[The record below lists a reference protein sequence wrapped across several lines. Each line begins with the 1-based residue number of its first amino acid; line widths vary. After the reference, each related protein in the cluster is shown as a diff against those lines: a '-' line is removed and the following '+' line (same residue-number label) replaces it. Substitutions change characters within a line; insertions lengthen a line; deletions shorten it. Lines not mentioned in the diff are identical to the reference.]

1 MNVKMK
7 KRTIGRLLAFTL
19 VTLTLLGAMVGC
31 TSKTQTIGAP
41 TVDVEY
47 FVGLDTTDCS
57 LDEEQLKNIAQ
68 MLVATYDKV
77 HKYKTTEMLVGAYR
91 GYDMLDAAFDD
102 AVIDPTVA
110 LEPNME
116 AVVRL
121 LNAANLSADIGN
133 QLLFDYSGIN
143 EHDVLAIIGSI
154 QTTVDMDAKSGLWDT
169 ILGWIGI
176 ALGWITNT
184 LGGGY
189 YIIGICIFAVL
200 VEIVMLPFAI
210 KQQKNSIKQAK
221 LRPKEMAIRK
231 KYAGR
236 DDQATRQKVAAE
248 IQELYQRENFNAA
261 SGCLPLLVQ
270 LPIIMAL
277 YNIVINPLQY
287 VLGQAAGISNALN
300 LYYTTAHA
308 AGGLGHTTAQASRGT
323 IEVLA
328 GIGDKLVGIKDFML
342 LKNGEEVFARMD
354 NIVMPKFTL
363 GSLNLGEVPS
373 LNNPSI
379 LWLVPVLTFVTYFF
393 SMRLTKKFTYQP
405 TNAAGGDDRQVACSN
420 WMMDITMP
428 AMSTWIAFIVPALV
442 GIYWIFK
449 SVISTLSRF
458 ILSRVMPYPTFT
470 EEDYR
475 AAEREYAGKA
485 PKKQVPG
492 QYSYGRDTK
501 MVGGKPKSLFHM
513 DDDDYVAKI
522 EAEEK
527 KEAEDKAA
535 SEIKPAADKRLDGAA
550 LKDDDR
556 PATKKK
562 KDDQ

>member
-1 MNVKMK
+1 M
-7 KRTIGRLLAFTL
+7 
-19 VTLTLLGAMVGC
+19 
-31 TSKTQTIGAP
+31 
-41 TVDVEY
+41 
-47 FVGLDTTDCS
+47 
-57 LDEEQLKNIAQ
+57 
-68 MLVATYDKV
+68 
-77 HKYKTTEMLVGAYR
+77 
-91 GYDMLDAAFDD
+91 
-102 AVIDPTVA
+102 
-110 LEPNME
+110 
-116 AVVRL
+116 
-121 LNAANLSADIGN
+121 
-133 QLLFDYSGIN
+133 
-143 EHDVLAIIGSI
+143 
-154 QTTVDMDAKSGLWDT
+154 
-169 ILGWIGI
+169 
-176 ALGWITNT
+176 
-184 LGGGY
+184 
-189 YIIGICIFAVL
+189 
-200 VEIVMLPFAI
+200 
-210 KQQKNSIKQAK
+210 
-221 LRPKEMAIRK
+221 
-231 KYAGR
+231 
-236 DDQATRQKVAAE
+236 
-248 IQELYQRENFNAA
+248 
-261 SGCLPLLVQ
+261 
-270 LPIIMAL
+270 
-277 YNIVINPLQY
+277 
-287 VLGQAAGISNALN
+287 
-300 LYYTTAHA
+300 
-308 AGGLGHTTAQASRGT
+308 
-323 IEVLA
+323 LA